1 MSTNVCLGSVLR
13 FSNLSFHVVTLAEH
27 IFDGPVKFMHNISEN
42 SWSNFVLFKA
52 YQFLLKRYNLG
63 IDPKAEDPASSPF
76 MKLEMS
82 EDDLKAK
89 KFFELDLD
97 ADVVEELDENNEAEE
112 EDEEPED
119 ETFDDDVFGNLTAQI
134 QGCNL

>member
-1 MSTNVCLGSVLR
+1 
-13 FSNLSFHVVTLAEH
+13 
-27 IFDGPVKFMHNISEN
+27 
-42 SWSNFVLFKA
+42 
-52 YQFLLKRYNLG
+52 
-63 IDPKAEDPASSPF
+63 

-97 ADVVEELDENNEAEE
+97 ADVVEELDENNEVEE

>member
-1 MSTNVCLGSVLR
+1 
-13 FSNLSFHVVTLAEH
+13 
-27 IFDGPVKFMHNISEN
+27 MHNISEN

-63 IDPKAEDPASSPF
+63 IDPKADDPASSPF

-97 ADVVEELDENNEAEE
+97 KDMEEELDENDEAE
-112 EDEEPED
+112 EDEEEAD

-134 QGCNL
+134 QGCDL